1 MANKKIECFQFL
13 RGVAIMLVILSHI
26 KATCFI
32 SGSLGVA
39 FFMLMSGFF
48 AIYSTEKNKNNFF
61 Y

>member
-48 AIYSTEKNKNNFF
+48 AIYSTEKN
-61 Y
+61 